1 MNEISVAVVLVL
13 LTLAAWWDVTSY
25 RIPNLLILVG
35 LIIGMVLSMRHG
47 GMPALLV
54 AIQGLFVGLVA
65 LLPMYLLR
73 AMGAGDVKLMGLV
86 GVFLGPLHV
95 LGATLSILLVGGVLA
110 LVFAIHGNKLHSV
123 LGSVR
128 EIVLG
133 AMYKPSLRQLP
144 TLNTSNLTA
153 GNLPYAVAIGL
164 GTSVYLLWQDATWL
178 GVSL

>member
-1 MNEISVAVVLVL
+1 
-13 LTLAAWWDVTSY
+13 
-25 RIPNLLILVG
+25 
-35 LIIGMVLSMRHG
+35 
-47 GMPALLV
+47 MPALLV

-123 LGSVR
+123 LGKCEGNSFRSNVQAFSATTAYIKYKQFDSR
-128 EIVLG
+128 EFT
-133 AMYKPSLRQLP
+133 LR
-144 TLNTSNLTA
+144 S
-153 GNLPYAVAIGL
+153 GNRFRN
-164 GTSVYLLWQDATWL
+164 
-178 GVSL
+178 VSLSALARCNLVGCEFIKISLVYKRNIPSH